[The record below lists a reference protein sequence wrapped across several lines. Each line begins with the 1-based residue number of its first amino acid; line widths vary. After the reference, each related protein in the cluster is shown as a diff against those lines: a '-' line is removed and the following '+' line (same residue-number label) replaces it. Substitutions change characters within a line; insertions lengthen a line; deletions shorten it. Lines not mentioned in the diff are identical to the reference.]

1 MNDLI
6 KTTKEKIDRKISGQK
21 DYIFNQEKLK
31 EYEKEIDLLLNDE
44 NKRKIQEIQNDSQ
57 DTASIGKIIEL
68 IFRTKR
74 AADTNLI

>member
-57 DTASIGKIIEL
+57 DTASIGKIIEM
-68 IFRTKR
+68 IFKTKR